1 MDRRALIK
9 GAISLAALQPAT
21 SFRALAREG
30 NDADLLANVHAEL
43 RDAAVTALQEMRAT
57 PRLSLTTLTEVRR
70 LYATYESEPSA
81 DIPVEKKVVP
91 GLAGQPAVTLYV
103 INAAGRNDRPAIL
116 HAHGGG
122 FILGTARSAVPALQT
137 IARELDCV
145 VVTVEYRLAPET
157 TYQGSIADNYAGLSW
172 LHRNAAALGVDNTR
186 IGVMGE
192 SAGGGHAALLAITAR
207 NRAEVPL
214 AFQCLTYPM
223 LDDRTGSSR
232 AAPSSIGRLVWTAAN
247 NQLGWASF
255 LGMTPGTTK
264 TPSAAVPARVSDL
277 RGLPPAFI
285 AVGSIDLFVNEDI
298 EFAQRLN
305 NAGVTTELIVVPGAF
320 HGFDLFP
327 GTNRITKSF
336 NEARLVALRRGL
348 RIG

>member
-9 GAISLAALQPAT
+9 GAISLAAAQCTFSLE
-21 SFRALAREG
+21 ALASEVD
-30 NDADLLANVHAEL
+30 DADLLANVNEEL
-43 RDAAVTALQEMRAT
+43 HGAAAAALQEMRST
-57 PRLSLTTLTEVRR
+57 PRLSLKTLAEVRR
-70 LYATYESEPSA
+70 LYATYESAPAA
-81 DIPVEKKVVP
+81 DIPSEMKVVA

-103 INAAGRNDRPAIL
+103 INAAGRSGRPAIL
-116 HAHGGG
+116 HTHGGG
-122 FILGTARSAVPALQT
+122 FILGTARSAVPSLQEL
-137 IARELDCV
+137 ARELDCV

-157 TYQGSIADNYAGLSW
+157 TYKGSIADNYAGLRW
-172 LHRNAAALGVDNTR
+172 LHRNAASLGVDSTR

-192 SAGGGHAALLAITAR
+192 SAGGGHAALLAILAR
-207 NRAEVPL
+207 NRAEVPI

-232 AAPSSIGRLVWTAAN
+232 AVPPSMGRLVWTAAN

-264 TPSAAVPARVSDL
+264 TPTAAVPARVTDL

-285 AVGSIDLFVNEDI
+285 AVGSIDLFANEDI
-298 EFAQRLN
+298 DFAQRLN
-305 NAGVTTELIVVPGAF
+305 NAGVSTELLVIPGAF

-327 GTNRITKSF
+327 GANRIAKNF
-336 NEARLVALRRGL
+336 NAARLIALRRGL
-348 RIG
+348 GIA

>member
-1 MDRRALIK
+1 MNRRALIK
-9 GAISLAALQPAT
+9 RAVSLAALQPAF
-21 SFRALAREG
+21 SFQALAREG
-30 NDADLLANVHAEL
+30 DDATLLANVHVEL
-43 RDAAVTALQEMRAT
+43 RGAAVAALQEMRST
-57 PRLSLTTLTEVRR
+57 PRLSLKTLAELRR
-70 LYATYESEPSA
+70 LDANYGSEPAA
-81 DIPVEKKVVP
+81 DIPFAKKVVP

-103 INAAGRNDRPAIL
+103 INAAGKNGRPAIL
-116 HAHGGG
+116 HTHGGG
-122 FILGTARSAVPALQT
+122 FILGTARSAVPSLQT

-157 TYQGSIADNYAGLSW
+157 TYQGSIEDNYAGLRW
-172 LHRNAAALGVDNTR
+172 LYRNAAALGVDPTR

-232 AAPSSIGRLVWTAAN
+232 AVPPSIGRLVWTAAN

-264 TPSAAVPARVSDL
+264 TPSAAVPARISDL
-277 RGLPPAFI
+277 QGLPPAYI

-298 EFAQRLN
+298 DFAQRLN
-305 NAGVTTELIVVPGAF
+305 NAGVNTELIVIPGAF

-327 GTNRITKSF
+327 GANRITKSF
-336 NEARLVALRRGL
+336 NEARLTALRRGL

>member
-1 MDRRALIK
+1 MNRRALIK
-9 GAISLAALQPAT
+9 QAISLAALQPAF
-21 SFRALAREG
+21 SFQALAREG
-30 NDADLLANVHAEL
+30 DDADLLANVNVEL
-43 RDAAVTALQEMRAT
+43 RGAAVAALQEMRST
-57 PRLSLTTLTEVRR
+57 PRLSLKTLAEARR
-70 LYATYESEPSA
+70 LDANYGSEPAA
-81 DIPVEKKVVP
+81 DIPFEKKIVP
-91 GLAGQPAVTLYV
+91 GMAGQPAVTLYV
-103 INAAGRNDRPAIL
+103 INAAGKNGRPAIL
-116 HAHGGG
+116 HTHGGG
-122 FILGTARSAVPALQT
+122 FILGSARSAVPSLQT

-157 TYQGSIADNYAGLSW
+157 TYQGSIEDNYAGLRW

-232 AAPSSIGRLVWTAAN
+232 AVPPSIGRLVWTAAN
-247 NQLGWASF
+247 NQLGWTSF
-255 LGMTPGTTK
+255 LGITPGTTK
-264 TPSAAVPARVSDL
+264 TPSAAVPARVSGL
-277 RGLPPAFI
+277 QGLPPTFI

-298 EFAQRLN
+298 DFAQRLN
-305 NAGVTTELIVVPGAF
+305 NAGVNTELMVIPGAF

-327 GTNRITKSF
+327 GENRVTKSF
-336 NEARLVALRRGL
+336 NEARLTALRRGL